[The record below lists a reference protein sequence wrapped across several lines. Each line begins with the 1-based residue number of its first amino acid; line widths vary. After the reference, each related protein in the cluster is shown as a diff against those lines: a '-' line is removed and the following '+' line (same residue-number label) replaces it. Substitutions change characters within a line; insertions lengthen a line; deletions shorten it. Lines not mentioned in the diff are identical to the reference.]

1 MHIDKWHRQLKLFAW
16 QHKRSLI
23 LTAMFALAVVLSA
36 FLVAPAVWPVFAL
49 PQWPPEFWYVAIAGF
64 FICVVVVLVND

>member
-1 MHIDKWHRQLKLFAW
+1 MHIDKCHRQLKLFAW

-23 LTAMFALAVVLSA
+23 LTAMFAVALALSLLL
-36 FLVAPAVWPVFAL
+36 FTPAALPMFAL

-64 FICVVVVLVND
+64 FICVVVVLIND